1 MKKSILYLL
10 FIVFMSTTLFPWSG
24 HEAMTYYIIQ
34 DLPNIDKKVFI
45 TEYTYKEERQYNLEY
60 LSLTG
65 VAGKREFFCPIGDG
79 VFPPDPPAVDN
90 SLPVW
95 QILTIYSP
103 EPDNGMDE
111 ELDLHPLQG
120 LIGNSQGVRHM
131 RYKIGFLKVFE
142 GDKSFLYFVELSKQ
156 AFEKNDEYWG
166 YRFLARA
173 LHYIEDLSQP
183 YHNAPGSFFEIIGAA
198 FNKDISRKL
207 NNAHYF
213 MDDYLVYLLYYS
225 DNSAKEVIL
234 GAKPAFFDNYEDYV
248 QEMTGYSLSK
258 FSMIHSEIKSQFGE
272 SLNDYVT
279 IEQIR
284 KMDEEG
290 KLSKLKEETLSVL
303 SYSSSIIKGF
313 FIDFLESVGQI

>member
-1 MKKSILYLL
+1 M
-10 FIVFMSTTLFPWSG
+10 
-24 HEAMTYYIIQ
+24 IQ
-34 DLPNIDKKVFI
+34 DLPNIDKKVLI
-45 TEYTYKEERQYNLEY
+45 TEYSYEEERQYNLEY
-60 LSLTG
+60 LSLTD
-65 VAGKREFFCPIGDG
+65 VAGKREFFSPNGDG
-79 VFPPDPPAVDN
+79 VFPPDPPPVDN

-111 ELDLHPLQG
+111 GLDLSPLQG

-131 RYKIGFLKVFE
+131 RYKIGFLKAFE

-183 YHNAPGSFFEIIGAA
+183 YHNAPGSFFEMIGAA
-198 FNKDISRKL
+198 FSKNMSGKL
-207 NNAHYF
+207 NNAHYL

-225 DNSAKEVIL
+225 DNAAKEIIL
-234 GAKPAFFDNYEDYV
+234 GAEPIFFDSYEDYV
-248 QEMTGYSLSK
+248 QEIMNYSHSK
-258 FSMIHSEIKSQFGE
+258 FSLIHSEIKAQFGE

-290 KLSKLKEETLSVL
+290 KLSKLKGETLSIL

-313 FIDFLESVGQI
+313 LIDFLESVGQI

>member
-1 MKKSILYLL
+1 
-10 FIVFMSTTLFPWSG
+10 
-24 HEAMTYYIIQ
+24 
-34 DLPNIDKKVFI
+34 
-45 TEYTYKEERQYNLEY
+45 
-60 LSLTG
+60 
-65 VAGKREFFCPIGDG
+65 
-79 VFPPDPPAVDN
+79 
-90 SLPVW
+90 
-95 QILTIYSP
+95 
-103 EPDNGMDE
+103 
-111 ELDLHPLQG
+111 
-120 LIGNSQGVRHM
+120 
-131 RYKIGFLKVFE
+131 
-142 GDKSFLYFVELSKQ
+142 
-156 AFEKNDEYWG
+156 
-166 YRFLARA
+166 
-173 LHYIEDLSQP
+173 
-183 YHNAPGSFFEIIGAA
+183 
-198 FNKDISRKL
+198 
-207 NNAHYF
+207 

-313 FIDFLESVGQI
+313 LIDFLESVGQI